1 VTALPQLLPRQG
13 AGRPRSFA
21 RRLLGQPAAVAAL
34 AFLVLLILACVAAP
48 IIAPYN
54 PGAQDLENVLS
65 GPTLH
70 HVLGT
75 DTLGRDVLSRLLYG
89 GQRSL
94 LSVAEGLAV
103 VLAIGVPLGLAAGYA
118 GGMSDRALSRGAEIV
133 MAVPPIIFILVV
145 LAVVPGNEDAAMVV
159 FGLLGAP
166 AMLRVVR
173 SATLKVREEPF
184 IAAARLSG
192 LSHGQIVR
200 RHILPRIAGPVIVQ
214 ASLFAA
220 YALLFETG
228 LAFLGLTAD
237 PNAPTWGG
245 MVAEASTVIERQ
257 EWLLVPSGTLIA
269 VTILAF
275 GLLGDAARDA
285 AVETAAVPS
294 RHRGSPGRT
303 ANRRGPAPPAREP
316 AGDRGAL
323 LSVRGLTVTRPG
335 PHGPADIVDSVSFD
349 VFAGETVG
357 LVGESGCGKT
367 VTALALLRLLP
378 ASLRVASGQAHW
390 AGDDLLAMPDRTFDP
405 LRGSALAY
413 VAQEPQASLDPTF
426 TVISQLTEVIRRHDR
441 VPRPA
446 ARARALELLRHVEL
460 PDPERAARTYPHE
473 LSGGMAQ
480 RVAVALALAGR
491 PKLLIADE
499 PTTALDVT
507 VQAELLA
514 LLRRLS
520 RETGMA
526 VLLITHDWGV
536 VADICDRT
544 MVMYAGQ
551 IVEQGRVQELFD
563 RPLHPYTLG
572 LLRSHPSLA
581 RPGQP
586 LDALPGRVA
595 SPGAWPA
602 GCRFAPRCRFA
613 DDACRAGPVRLGEYG
628 GSRLSRC
635 VHTEQVLQEATAR

>member
-1 VTALPQLLPRQG
+1 MTAVPALPPRRG
-13 AGRPRSFA
+13 AGRRRSFA
-21 RRLLGQPAAVAAL
+21 RRLLRRPAAVTAVTY
-34 AFLVLLILACVAAP
+34 LVLLILACVAAP

-54 PGAQDLENVLS
+54 PGAQDLGNVLS

-70 HVLGT
+70 HLLGT

-89 GQRSL
+89 GRRSL

-103 VLAIGVPLGLAAGYA
+103 VLGAGVPLGLAAGYA
-118 GGMSDRALSRGAEIV
+118 GGLPDRALSRGAEIV

-145 LAVVPGNEDAAMVV
+145 LAVVPGDEDAAMVV

-173 SATLKVREEPF
+173 GATLKVLQEPY

-192 LSHGQIVR
+192 LSHAQIVR

-245 MVAEASTVIERQ
+245 MVAEASTVIEQQ
-257 EWLLVPSGTLIA
+257 EWLLIPSGTLIA

-275 GLLGDAARDA
+275 GLLGDAVRDA
-285 AVETAAVPS
+285 AVENVPAS
-294 RHRGSPGRT
+294 PGHRGLPGRT
-303 ANRRGPAPPAREP
+303 ANRRGPALAATGP
-316 AGDRGAL
+316 AGDHGAL
-323 LSVRGLTVTRPG
+323 LSVRGLSVTWHG
-335 PHGPADIVDSVSFD
+335 EHGPTGIVDSVSFD

-378 ASLRVASGQAHW
+378 AGLRVAGGQADW
-390 AGDDLLAMPDRTFDP
+390 AGRDLLAMPDRAFDP

-426 TVISQLTEVIRRHDR
+426 TVMSQLTEVIRRHDR

-446 ARARALELLRHVEL
+446 ARKRALELLRQVEL
-460 PDPERAARTYPHE
+460 PDPERTARAYPHE

-491 PKLLIADE
+491 PNLLIADE

-544 MVMYAGQ
+544 IVMYAGQ
-551 IVEQGRVQELFD
+551 IVEQGRAEELFD

-595 SPGAWPA
+595 APGEWPA

-613 DDACRAGPVRLGEYG
+613 DDTCRAGPVRLGEHG

-635 VHTEQVLQEATAR
+635 LRTEQVLQEAAAR

>member
-1 VTALPQLLPRQG
+1 VTGLRQLLSRRS
-13 AGRPRSFA
+13 AGRQRSFV
-21 RRLLGQPAAVAAL
+21 RRLMGRPAAVTAAAFVVLLAL
-34 AFLVLLILACVAAP
+34 ACIAAP

-54 PGAQDLENVLS
+54 PGAQDLGNVLS

-70 HVLGT
+70 HLLGT

-89 GQRSL
+89 GRRSL

-103 VLAIGVPLGLAAGYA
+103 VLGVGVPVGLAAGYA
-118 GGMSDRALSRGAEIV
+118 GGMSDRVLSRGAEMV
-133 MAVPPIIFILVV
+133 MAIPPIIFILVV
-145 LAVVPGNEDAAMVV
+145 LAVLPGNEDAAMVV

-166 AMLRVVR
+166 SMLRVVR
-173 SATLKVREEPF
+173 GATLKVREELY
-184 IAAARLSG
+184 ITAARLSG
-192 LSHGQIVR
+192 LSHVQIVR

-214 ASLFAA
+214 AWLFAA

-228 LAFLGLTAD
+228 LAYLGLTAN
-237 PNAPTWGG
+237 PSEPSWGG

-275 GLLGDAARDA
+275 GLLGDAVRDA
-285 AVETAAVPS
+285 AVEDLPVTGGHRAFS
-294 RHRGSPGRT
+294 RGTG
-303 ANRRGPAPPAREP
+303 NRRGPAPSEGGPASDH
-316 AGDRGAL
+316 AAL
-323 LSVRGLTVTRPG
+323 LSVRGLSVTRYG
-335 PHGPADIVDSVSFD
+335 QRGSAGVVDSVSFD
-349 VFAGETVG
+349 VFAEETVG

-378 ASLRVASGQAHW
+378 GSLRVTAGQARW
-390 AGDDLLAMPDRTFDP
+390 ATRDLLQMPDRAFDR

-426 TVISQLTEVIRRHDR
+426 TVSSQLTEVIRRHER
-441 VPRPA
+441 VPRRA
-446 ARARALELLRHVEL
+446 ARARALELLRQVEL
-460 PDPERAARTYPHE
+460 PDPERSARAYPHE

-514 LLRRLS
+514 LLRRLQH
-520 RETGMA
+520 ETGMA
-526 VLLITHDWGV
+526 MLLITHDWGV

-544 MVMYAGQ
+544 IVMYAGQ
-551 IVEQGRVQELFD
+551 IVEQGRAQELFD
-563 RPLHPYTLG
+563 SPLHPYTLG

-586 LDALPGRVA
+586 LDALPGRVVP
-595 SPGAWPA
+595 PGAWPA

-613 DDACRAGPVRLGEYG
+613 DDTCRAGPVRLGEHG
-628 GSRLSRC
+628 GRLSRC
-635 VHTEQVLQEATAR
+635 LHTEQVLEEVNAR